1 MLSRILRVPLLSILL
16 MATGTLS
23 SSPGAA
29 RDIGSFDGTWE
40 GKLDV
45 VDTKGS
51 QSYNRTKAAYGE
63 SPFAIAIHGQR
74 ASVHF
79 GETEVKPTSFQT
91 QIYMTN
97 AVVFA
102 TDTGYQSGHQ
112 WVETWNFALTQKDS
126 ETLIVCFSRVVNN
139 LDFAEGADNS
149 KFYVLAVGEFR
160 RTSH

>member
-1 MLSRILRVPLLSILL
+1 MFLRIRIPLLSILL
-16 MATGTLS
+16 IATGILFS
-23 SSPGAA
+23 WPIAA

-45 VDTKGS
+45 LDTRGS

-63 SPFAIAIHGQR
+63 SPFAIAVHGQR

-112 WVETWNFALTQKDS
+112 WVETWNFTLTQKDA
-126 ETLIVCFSRVVNN
+126 ETLIVCLSRMVNN
-139 LDFAEGADNS
+139 LDLAEGEDNS

>member
-1 MLSRILRVPLLSILL
+1 MFLRIRIPLLSILL
-16 MATGTLS
+16 IATGILFS
-23 SSPGAA
+23 WPVAA

-112 WVETWNFALTQKDS
+112 WVETWSFALTQKDS

-139 LDFAEGADNS
+139 LDLAEGEDHS
-149 KFYVLAVGEFR
+149 QFYVLAVGEFR
-160 RTSH
+160 RTSR

>member
-1 MLSRILRVPLLSILL
+1 MFLRIRIPLLSILL
-16 MATGTLS
+16 IATGILFS
-23 SSPGAA
+23 WPIAA

-45 VDTKGS
+45 LDTKGS

-63 SPFAIAIHGQR
+63 SPFAIAVHGQR

-112 WVETWNFALTQKDS
+112 WVETWNFTLTQKDS
-126 ETLIVCFSRVVNN
+126 ETLIVCLSRVVNN
-139 LDFAEGADNS
+139 LDLAEGEDNS

>member
-1 MLSRILRVPLLSILL
+1 MFRRVRRFVFISILPIVSVIAFL
-16 MATGTLS
+16 HSTAGQG
-23 SSPGAA
+23 SSPLE
-29 RDIGSFDGTWE
+29 GTWE

-51 QSYNRTKAAYGE
+51 LSYDRTNAAYRE
-63 SPFAIAIHGQR
+63 TPFAIAIHGQK
-74 ASVHF
+74 ASVYL
-79 GETEVKPTSFQT
+79 GEKEVKPTSFQT

-102 TDTGYQSGHQ
+102 TDTGYQNGHQ

-126 ETLIVCFSRVVNN
+126 DTLIVCFSRVVNN
-139 LDFAEGADNS
+139 LDLAEGEDNS
-149 KFYVLAVGEFR
+149 KFYVLAAGEFR